1 MFILHFNV
9 ISIVDTTPPVLSRC
23 PDDFEYI
30 SGRHVRWTE
39 PIAYDVSV
47 NVTKLQSHWP
57 GMFLVESTF
66 VVYSFT
72 DPSANVAYCNFTI
85 TVVCMYLSNI
95 LQRIFYFILPYIF
108 VFHSQLTHTLTNETV
123 QLDVIV

>member
-1 MFILHFNV
+1 MFILYFNI
-9 ISIVDTTPPVLSRC
+9 ISIVDTTPPVLNHC
-23 PDDFEYI
+23 PDDFEYM

-39 PIAYDVSV
+39 PTAYDVSV

-57 GMFLVESTF
+57 GMFLLKSTF

-85 TVVCMYLSNI
+85 TVVCMYLSNVISVPEII
-95 LQRIFYFILPYIF
+95 LFCILSCEFRFSTKNYK
-108 VFHSQLTHTLTNETV
+108 NNNK
-123 QLDVIV
+123 